1 VGGDVMAKYDGKE
14 GLELDNDAMK
24 KAILELK
31 EASKHFIELMHH
43 IAKNNWTLYEEYIQ
57 QGFTKEQ
64 ALELV
69 CKTGL
74 SLKQNGQ

>member
-1 VGGDVMAKYDGKE
+1 MENEMFAKTMA
-14 GLELDNDAMK
+14 
-24 KAILELK
+24 ELK

-43 IAKNNWTLYEEYIQ
+43 IAKNNWTLYEEYLQ

-69 CKTGL
+69 CRTGL
-74 SLKQNGQ
+74 TLNGKQGG